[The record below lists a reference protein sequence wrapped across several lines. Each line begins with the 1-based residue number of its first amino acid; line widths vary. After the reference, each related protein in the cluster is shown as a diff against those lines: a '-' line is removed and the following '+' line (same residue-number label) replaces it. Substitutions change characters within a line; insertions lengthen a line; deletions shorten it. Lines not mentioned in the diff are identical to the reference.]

1 MKPSIEFRHI
11 DKSFIGVHALRDV
24 SFACYPGT
32 VHVLQGEN
40 GAGKSTLLKI
50 LTGMY
55 RPDTG
60 EILIHGEKVTFRST
74 ADAKQYRIAM
84 VYQEMSLLPE
94 LTVAQNIYLNQKHDG
109 LLIRETQLIRQAL
122 QLAGKYGI
130 EIEPYAAVGDLPI
143 ASQQMIE
150 ILKALSTDPDILIL
164 DEPTST
170 LTSTEVDKL
179 YRIVLELKKAGKTVI
194 FISHRL
200 EEVFRFGDCATIL
213 KDGSLID
220 TVDLR
225 EVSES
230 RIVQLMVGR
239 ELKSIFPPKAEQTGE
254 EILSVHGLSDRSY
267 FHDITFR
274 ICRGEIVGIG
284 ALDGQ
289 GQSQL
294 FESLAG
300 LRHHTAGTI
309 RLNGVELNFR
319 DVKKAIRSGIGYVP
333 ENRKVQG
340 LCLQLSVND
349 NLSMVSLRRRQTLGF
364 IHRRAERRQA
374 QDMVARLNIK
384 TSSLQQAVMNLSG
397 GNQQKVSIGKS
408 LEDLPKVLIL
418 NEPTRGIDVE
428 AKQEIYR
435 LLRSLAHSGV
445 AVLCYTSDMM
455 ETIGLCDRVLTL
467 YEGHLTGELSGE
479 RITEKNIMHGAM
491 NRNLNQ
497 TEDPET

>member
-1 MKPSIEFRHI
+1 MKPSIEIRNI
-11 DKSFIGVHALRDV
+11 DKSFIGVHALNQV
-24 SFACYPGT
+24 SFSCYPGT

-55 RPDTG
+55 RPDSG
-60 EILIHGEKVTFRST
+60 EILIHGEKAVLHNTG
-74 ADAKQYRIAM
+74 DAKKYRIAM

-94 LTVAQNIYLNQKHDG
+94 LTVAQNIFLNQKRHG
-109 LLIRETQLIRQAL
+109 LLIREQQLLSDATA
-122 QLAGKYGI
+122 LAGKYGI

-179 YRIVLELKKAGKTVI
+179 YCIVQELKKENKTVI

-200 EEVFRFGDCATIL
+200 EEVFRFGDRATVL
-213 KDGSLID
+213 KDGNYID

-225 EVSES
+225 QVTES
-230 RIVQLMVGR
+230 QIVQLMVGR
-239 ELKSIFPPKAEQTGE
+239 ELKSIFPPKATQIGDPVL
-254 EILSVHGLSDRSY
+254 EIESLSDHNY
-267 FHDITFR
+267 FYDIGFTIR
-274 ICRGEIVGIG
+274 RGEIIGIG

-289 GQSQL
+289 GQTQM
-294 FESLAG
+294 FEALAG
-300 LRHHTAGTI
+300 LRRCTSGSV
-309 RLNGVELNFR
+309 RLNGRLLNYR
-319 DVKKAIRSGIGYVP
+319 NVRKAIRYGIGYVP

-349 NLSMVSLRRRQTLGF
+349 NLSIVSMRRRQTFGF
-364 IHRRAERRQA
+364 IHKSAERRQS
-374 QDMVARLNIK
+374 QEMVNRLNIK
-384 TSSLQQAVMNLSG
+384 TASLRQSVVNLSG

-408 LEDLPKVLIL
+408 MEDLPKVLIL

-428 AKQEIYR
+428 AKQEVYR
-435 LLRSLAHSGV
+435 LLRSLANSGV
-445 AVLCYTSDMM
+445 AILCYTSDMM

-467 YEGHLTGELSGE
+467 YEGRLTGELCGKQ
-479 RITEKNIMHGAM
+479 ITEKNIMHGAM
-491 NRNLNQ
+491 NRNLKNA
-497 TEDPET
+497 EEIEV

>member
-1 MKPSIEFRHI
+1 M
-11 DKSFIGVHALRDV
+11 
-24 SFACYPGT
+24 
-32 VHVLQGEN
+32 
-40 GAGKSTLLKI
+40 
-50 LTGMY
+50 
-55 RPDTG
+55 
-60 EILIHGEKVTFRST
+60 
-74 ADAKQYRIAM
+74 
-84 VYQEMSLLPE
+84 
-94 LTVAQNIYLNQKHDG
+94 
-109 LLIRETQLIRQAL
+109 
-122 QLAGKYGI
+122 
-130 EIEPYAAVGDLPI
+130 
-143 ASQQMIE
+143 
-150 ILKALSTDPDILIL
+150 
-164 DEPTST
+164 
-170 LTSTEVDKL
+170 
-179 YRIVLELKKAGKTVI
+179 
-194 FISHRL
+194 
-200 EEVFRFGDCATIL
+200 
-213 KDGSLID
+213 
-220 TVDLR
+220 
-225 EVSES
+225 
-230 RIVQLMVGR
+230 
-239 ELKSIFPPKAEQTGE
+239 
-254 EILSVHGLSDRSY
+254 
-267 FHDITFR
+267 
-274 ICRGEIVGIG
+274 
-284 ALDGQ
+284 
-289 GQSQL
+289 
-294 FESLAG
+294 
-300 LRHHTAGTI
+300 
-309 RLNGVELNFR
+309 ELNFR

-364 IHRRAERRQA
+364 IHRRTERRQA